1 MIDKTGPQGQ
11 GAPDPKATPASIAQ
25 HRRAM

>member
-1 MIDKTGPQGQ
+1 MIDKSGQQGRA
-11 GAPDPKATPASIAQ
+11 APDPKASPASIAQ